1 MTGNSEQAAFEA
13 RLRLQIEAYHAA
25 ALAYA
30 AVKLGLP
37 DRMGERAWTAE
48 QLAGELGLS
57 PPHLFRFLRGL
68 VTLGICRELP
78 DGGFTL
84 AAGGWSL
91 RSDSHSR
98 LAKKV
103 QIVVEQYW
111 QPWSDLVSCLKTGQ
125 PSFDQVFG
133 ASVWD
138 WRSRHREQGA
148 LFESYLTGETFDQA
162 GPIVEVFE
170 FAAGVASVADIG
182 GGCGGL
188 LAALLIAYPRLDG
201 ALLDRPHII
210 EMARAFLRAFDAF
223 RLTERIEFVPGDF
236 FAGIPIEADL
246 YLLKGVLQQWDD
258 QAATRDPDQLPE
270 RDVWRGEARHHRAA
284 DAGARRGRPER
295 RHGRSAHDDH
305 HRRTHAERRRV
316 RGAARASRSH
326 AREGH
331 AHPPGPRHRRGR
343 ALLRTPSFRRKPESS
358 DDSSEPF
365 MLDPDFAGM
374 TTAGDGSSP
383 PTVTCRDRPSP
394 RSPRRSACRRW
405 RQRRW

>member
-57 PPHLFRFLRGL
+57 PPHLFRFLRAL
-68 VTLGICRELP
+68 VTLGICQELP

-111 QPWSDLVSCLKTGQ
+111 QPWSDLISCLKTGQ
-125 PSFDQVFG
+125 PSFEQVFG

-138 WRSRHREQGA
+138 WRSRHPEQGA

-236 FAGIPIEADL
+236 SAGIPIEADL

-258 QAATRDPDQLPE
+258 QAATAILTNCRN
-270 RDVWRGEARHHRAA
+270 AM
-284 DAGARRGRPER
+284 
-295 RHGRSAHDDH
+295 S
-305 HRRTHAERRRV
+305 
-316 RGAARASRSH
+316 GAARLAVIERLMPARAEDDPSAVMVDLHMMTITGGRTRSV
-326 AREGH
+326 AEFESLLAPAGL
-331 AHPPGPRHRRGR
+331 
-343 ALLRTPSFRRKPESS
+343 ALAKVTPTRLGLAIVEAVR
-358 DDSSEPF
+358 
-365 MLDPDFAGM
+365 
-374 TTAGDGSSP
+374 SSP
-383 PTVTCRDRPSP
+383 
-394 RSPRRSACRRW
+394 
-405 RQRRW
+405 